1 MGSLGGLDLPI
12 FVVDTFA
19 AQPFHGA
26 PCPVVVLPYGIDL
39 DKETMQKI
47 SGEMNMDEV
56 AFLKILSPDDDI
68 TTVNHVG
75 IRWFNHYREV
85 ELCGHGTIAMA
96 AVLFFTLGNRNKR
109 LTCDTSHSG
118 KLIVTHDSANVIGAD
133 FPLGVCVPKAPTEY
147 DLIMKSLGGLRL
159 DVVDVAL
166 CPALRYLLVSIKP
179 GHSRAEFEA
188 LQPHMH
194 LLEAGVSGHDVV
206 LLIVTTAGSS
216 ENGFNDDKGRPYDFV
231 SRVFVP
237 FAVREEDPV
246 TGSAHTV
253 LANYWSQKLNKT
265 SLYARQ
271 CSERGGDVAME
282 VKGDRVHLTGHAKVI
297 VKGTISI

>member
-1 MGSLGGLDLPI
+1 MGSLGGLDLPL

-19 AQPFHGA
+19 ASAFHGA
-26 PCPVVVLPYGIDL
+26 PCPVCILPYGIDL

-56 AFLKILSPDDDI
+56 AFLKILSPEDDI
-68 TTVNHVG
+68 TTVDHVG

-109 LTCDTSHSG
+109 LTCETSHSG
-118 KLIVTHDSANVIGAD
+118 KLTVTHDSANVIGAD
-133 FPLGVCVPKAPTEY
+133 FPLGICVPKPQTEY

-159 DVVDVAL
+159 DIMDVAL
-166 CPALRYLLVSIKP
+166 CPALRYLLVTLRP

-188 LQPHMH
+188 LQPQMQ
-194 LLEAGVSGHDVV
+194 LLEHGVAGHDVV
-206 LLIVTTAGSS
+206 LLIVSTQGSPDH
-216 ENGFNDDKGRPYDFV
+216 GYCDTKGRPYDFC

-253 LANYWSQKLNKT
+253 LAHYWSQKLDKSN
-265 SLYARQ
+265 LYARQ
-271 CSERGGDVAME
+271 CSERGGDVSMRVE
-282 VKGDRVHLTGHAKVI
+282 GERVHITGRAKVI